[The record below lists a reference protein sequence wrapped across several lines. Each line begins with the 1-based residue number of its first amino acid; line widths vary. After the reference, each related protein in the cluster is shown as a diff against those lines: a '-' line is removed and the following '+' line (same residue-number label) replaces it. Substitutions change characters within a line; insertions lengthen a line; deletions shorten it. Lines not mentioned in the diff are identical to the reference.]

1 MLSRWLRSPR
11 SYPILVVV
19 TASIAMFVIIQ
30 MGDPVSM
37 TVPLLLFIS
46 AKMGSLFACVEIG
59 LSVTGLYK
67 EKERVYRSISRA
79 ITALGMSISFMLL
92 LGAFERALR

>member
-37 TVPLLLFIS
+37 TFPLLLFIS
-46 AKMGSLFACVEIG
+46 AKMGILFACVEIG
-59 LSVTGLYK
+59 LSLTGLYK
-67 EKERVYRSISRA
+67 EKSGFIAASVER
-79 ITALGMSISFMLL
+79 
-92 LGAFERALR
+92 